1 MGQDFRF
8 ALRMIW
14 THRWFSAAV
23 MATLAFGIGLNTMV
37 FTLVDAV
44 LFKPVP
50 VPGGDRLVAI
60 LSHDLNSTTPNRS
73 RMPVS
78 WPDFLDYR
86 AHTGSMAAL
95 EAGAGDGAIL
105 SETGISPQRYNMFRV
120 SPGFFRML
128 HISPVRGRDFA
139 ESDSKSAAAPVAL
152 LGYSIWKDRYGSRDV
167 IGRSIRVNGNPAT
180 IVGIMPEGFRF
191 PSEEDLWM
199 PLQENA
205 DLQDRAHRSLQ
216 LFGILKPGVTL
227 QHANADLDVVSRRL
241 AAEYPSTDKGMAA
254 VVQTFH
260 QRYNGDQIQLVFSL
274 MMAAVGFVL
283 LIACANIA
291 NMLLGR
297 ALSRR
302 REISIR
308 AAMGASRWQLVRQ
321 LLVESLVLSTLG
333 GAAGLLLAATG
344 VHYFDL
350 ATRDVGKPYWV
361 QFAMDLRVFAYFAI
375 VCVAS
380 ALAFG
385 LVPALR
391 SSRDIG
397 AAIKDGTRAAG
408 TRHGG
413 KLSSTLVVFQFG
425 LTVVLLLGAGMFM
438 RTFVEKQKMN
448 PWIPGSQIVTGRIN
462 FPEEHYKD
470 EAVRRRFYDR
480 LLPRIEA
487 IPSVSQAAIVSD
499 LPSQGSG
506 SRHFEIEGAPV
517 RDPEHGPAARVV
529 VTSPGYFSA
538 IHMPILRGRGF
549 NAADGAEKGLLRAV
563 VTRDFAERTWGSAD
577 PVGKRFRFFEKKK
590 PGDWISVIGVS
601 GNIEQSLEQNTDPLL
616 FLPYRQNSYDSM
628 ALVVRAANPPAVA
641 SALRSAVQ
649 EIDQDLPVFD
659 VRSLDEVV
667 EKQIWFL
674 RLFGTVFAV
683 FASIGLVIAS
693 VGIYAVMAQAT
704 GSRTQ
709 EIGVRMALGAT
720 PARII
725 ALILRRGVGQLA
737 AGLALGIAVAI
748 PVTRVL
754 GKLQFLDVP
763 AAPAILLSVV
773 ALLCGV
779 GVFACWLP
787 ARRAAAM
794 NPVSAIRND

>member
-8 ALRMIW
+8 ALRMIG
-14 THRWFSAAV
+14 THRWFSAAI

-37 FTLVDAV
+37 FTLIDAV

-60 LSHDLNSTTPNRS
+60 LAQDLKSATPNRS
-73 RMPVS
+73 RLPVS

-86 AHTGSMAAL
+86 AHTSSMAAL
-95 EAGAGDGAIL
+95 EAGTGDGAII

-120 SPGFFRML
+120 SPGFFAML
-128 HISPVRGRDFA
+128 HIPPVRGRDFSP
-139 ESDSKSAAAPVAL
+139 SDSKSAAAPVAL
-152 LGYSIWKDRYGSRDV
+152 LGYSIWKERYGSRDV
-167 IGRSIRVNGNPAT
+167 IGRIVRINGNPAT
-180 IVGIMPEGFRF
+180 IVGVMPEGFRF

-205 DLQDRAHRSLQ
+205 DLRDRAHRSLQ

-227 QHANADLDVVSRRL
+227 QHANADFAVVSRGL
-241 AAEYPSTDKGMAA
+241 AAEYPASGKDIA
-254 VVQTFH
+254 VRVQTFH

-321 LLVESLVLSTLG
+321 LLIESLVLSALG

-361 QFAMDLRVFAYFAI
+361 QFAIDFRVFAYFAI

-391 SSRDIG
+391 SSRDIS
-397 AAIKDGTRAAG
+397 AAIKDGVRTAG
-408 TRHGG
+408 TRQGG
-413 KLSSTLVVFQFG
+413 KLSTTLVVFQFG

-448 PWIPGSQIVTGRIN
+448 PWIPAGQLITGRIN

-506 SRHFEIEGAPV
+506 TRHFEIEGASV
-517 RDPEHGPAARVV
+517 SDPAHGPAARVV
-529 VTSPGYFSA
+529 VTSPGYFTA
-538 IHMPILRGRGF
+538 INMPVLRGRAF
-549 NAADGAEKGLLRAV
+549 NLTDGAEGQLHAV
-563 VTRDFAERTWGSAD
+563 VTRNFAERTWGAAD
-577 PVGKRFRFFEKKK
+577 PVGRRFRFFEKKK
-590 PGDWISVIGVS
+590 PGPWISVIGVS
-601 GNIEQSLEQNTDPLL
+601 GNIDQSLEQNTEPLL
-616 FLPYRQNSYDSM
+616 FIPYRQNSYDSM
-628 ALVVRAANPPAVA
+628 ALVVRAANPSAVA

-649 EIDQDLPVFD
+649 ELDQDLPLFD
-659 VRSLDEVV
+659 VRTLDEVV

-683 FASIGLVIAS
+683 FATIGLVIAS

-720 PARII
+720 PLRIVT
-725 ALILRRGVGQLA
+725 LILRRGAGQLA
-737 AGLALGIAVAI
+737 GGLALGIAVAI

-754 GKLQFLDVP
+754 GKLEFLDTP
-763 AAPAILLSVV
+763 AAPAILFAVV
-773 ALLCGV
+773 ALLCSV